1 MNDINFS
8 NQNQYSY
15 KIIIDNKEVTITRT
29 YSKEGLS
36 LLESLVKYIKN
47 NKDL

>member
-1 MNDINFS
+1 MIDNNFL

-15 KIIIDNKEVTITRT
+15 KIIIDNKEVAITRT
-29 YSKEGLS
+29 YSQEGIS

-47 NKDL
+47 NKDH